1 MANQSLETLQVQT
14 MTGKRTISR
23 EQARRF
29 YDRMGA
35 KQDTQYFY
43 EKHALDRLLAYGA
56 FEHALA
62 VVELGCGTG
71 RFARS
76 LLQEKLPGE
85 ATYWGCDISPTMVEL
100 TRRSL
105 MEFGERVRIELI
117 SGEPSL
123 PLLTSSC
130 DRFVSNYV
138 FDLLPENEIKGFI
151 AEARRILRTNGLLCL
166 VSITAGE
173 TKLSKL
179 LMQLWTK
186 VHRLNPVLAG
196 GCRPIEI
203 RDYLDAGEWAITHV
217 HKAAAYG
224 VTSETIVSRRV

>member
-1 MANQSLETLQVQT
+1 MMHETLQVLKGLA
-14 MTGKRTISR
+14 MDNKHTISR

-43 EKHALDRLLAYGA
+43 EKHALDRLLGYGA

-71 RFARS
+71 RFARR
-76 LLQEKLPGE
+76 LLQEKLPVE
-85 ATYWGCDISPTMVEL
+85 ATYRGFDISPTMVEL

-105 MEFGERVRIELI
+105 MEFGERVRLELI
-117 SGEPSL
+117 RGEPPL
-123 PLLTSSC
+123 PLPPFSC
-130 DRFVSNYV
+130 NRFVSNYV

-151 AEARRILRTNGLLCL
+151 AKARRILRTNGLLCL
-166 VSITAGE
+166 VSITPGE
-173 TKLSKL
+173 TRFSKL
-179 LMQLWTK
+179 LMQLWTE
-186 VHRLNPVLAG
+186 VHRMNPVLVG

-203 RDYLDAGEWAITHV
+203 RDYLEAGEWAITHV

-224 VTSETIVSRRV
+224 VPSEVIVSRRI